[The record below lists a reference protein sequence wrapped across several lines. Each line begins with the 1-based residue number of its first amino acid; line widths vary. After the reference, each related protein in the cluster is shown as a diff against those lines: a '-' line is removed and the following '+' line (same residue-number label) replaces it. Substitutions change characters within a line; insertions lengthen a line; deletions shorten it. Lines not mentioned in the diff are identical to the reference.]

1 VKRKRLVAPENP
13 DIKLTA
19 TVKARELR
27 FDEVPGTEV
36 RFWGH
41 PDRNSVSETE
51 RENLPENVQQG
62 VTYRD
67 AVVRLRIASE
77 LLDDKLD
84 LWEGRKEE
92 QE

>member
-1 VKRKRLVAPENP
+1 MKKKRQGALENP

-41 PDRNSVSETE
+41 PDHDSLSETK
-51 RENLPENVQQG
+51 RKNLPENVQQG
-62 VTYRD
+62 VTYRN
-67 AVVRLRIASE
+67 AIVRLRIASE
-77 LLDDKLD
+77 LLDEKLD